1 MGRVVLVVVVTALR
15 VMILK
20 AIDTTSNRFEIK
32 EDVHP
37 ATAEADNIIVP
48 MIIP

>member
-20 AIDTTSNRFEIK
+20 AIDTTNNRFEIK
-32 EDVHP
+32 EDGAACNHRSR
-37 ATAEADNIIVP
+37 
-48 MIIP
+48 